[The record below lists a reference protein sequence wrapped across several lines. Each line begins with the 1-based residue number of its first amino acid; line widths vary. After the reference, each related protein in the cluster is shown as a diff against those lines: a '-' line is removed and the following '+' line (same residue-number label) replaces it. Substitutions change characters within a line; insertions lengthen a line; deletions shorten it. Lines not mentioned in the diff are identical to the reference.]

1 MGADPAMP
9 ILVVDDFRTMLRIT
23 CYTLRQLGFLNVDEA
38 HGVAAAQEMI
48 GRKAYRLIISD
59 WIMGSQ
65 TGLDLLRAVR
75 ATPNGA
81 ETRFL
86 IVTGEAKRQRINEAW
101 RAGVDEYLV
110 KPFNA
115 VTLKMKI
122 DQVFDA

>member
-1 MGADPAMP
+1 MAADLAMP
-9 ILVVDDFRTMLRIT
+9 ILVVDDYRTMLRIT
-23 CYTLRQLGFLNVDEA
+23 CYTLRQLGYLDVDEA
-38 HGVAAAQEMI
+38 HGVAAAQAMI
-48 GRKAYRLIISD
+48 RRKAYRLIISD
-59 WIMGSQ
+59 WIMGSLS
-65 TGLDLLRAVR
+65 GLDLLRAVR
-75 ATPNGA
+75 AMPNGA

-86 IVTGEAKRQRINEAW
+86 IVTGEAKRQRIDEAR